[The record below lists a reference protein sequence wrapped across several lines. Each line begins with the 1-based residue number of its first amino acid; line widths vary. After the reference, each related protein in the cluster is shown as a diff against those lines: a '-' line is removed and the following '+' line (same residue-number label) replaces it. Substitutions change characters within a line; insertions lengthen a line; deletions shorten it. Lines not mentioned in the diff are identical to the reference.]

1 MQYIC
6 ENQLNFKTIK
16 MKKLINYVALAI
28 LVLGL
33 FAFISNNNEEKKG
46 FHESFAAT
54 LKNAKAYT
62 LEVAEKMPAED
73 YAFKPHDSVRTFG
86 EQMAH
91 IAMSSKLLNT
101 MFIKGEN
108 VDFNPV
114 EGAKMEK
121 TLGASKEEC
130 LKLLNANFDEIIA
143 TIEGMTEEQL
153 QDTFVFAFAPDKPEL
168 TKEEGF
174 LFIRD
179 HITHHRG
186 QAITTLRIKGHSAP
200 SYRPF

>member
-16 MKKLINYVALAI
+16 MKKLINYVALGI

-108 VDFNPV
+108 VDFNPA

>member
-16 MKKLINYVALAI
+16 MKKLINYVALGI
-28 LVLGL
+28 LALGL
-33 FAFISNNNEEKKG
+33 FAFISNNKEEKKE

-153 QDTFVFAFAPDKPEL
+153 QDTFVFAFAPNKPEL